1 MGFSRAKV
9 VETAVLNPRLIRIRL
24 DVPDLADIALP
35 NQPDEVVA
43 IYFPVDG
50 RDSPPDMECRDGVWG
65 YYDVDPVP
73 EGRNYTVRAIE
84 PGTTVMT
91 VDFVVHDH
99 GVATTWAQRTRV
111 GDEVAMAHGRGW
123 YRPGPG
129 TDWQLL
135 VADLA
140 GLPALARII
149 DELPDGVRA
158 TAIVEVV
165 DESDLDY
172 LPARDGVELIS
183 LVGSGNGYGDSRLD
197 VAVEEFDHPEGRG
210 YCWFA
215 AEAKASRAVRK
226 HLRRRYGWK
235 ADQCDILGYWR
246 FDGEKWARKFEAEGA
261 EALEVYT
268 QALAEGKTPKVAGEE
283 YDDALERVGL

>member
-1 MGFSRAKV
+1 MGFSRATV
-9 VETAVLNPRLIRIRL
+9 VESVVLNPRLRRIRL
-24 DVPDLADIALP
+24 DVPDLPDLALP
-35 NQPDEVVA
+35 NQPDEVVGM
-43 IYFPVDG
+43 YFPVDG
-50 RDSPPDMECRDGVWG
+50 QVSPPDMECRDGVWG
-65 YYDVDPVP
+65 YYDVDPMP

-84 PGTTVMT
+84 PDSTVMT

-99 GVATTWAQRTRV
+99 GIATTWAQRAQV

-123 YRPGPG
+123 YCPEPT

-149 DELPDGVRA
+149 DELPTGVRA

-165 DESDLDY
+165 DESDLHY
-172 LPARDGVELIS
+172 LPTHDGVELIT

-197 VAVEEFDHPEGRG
+197 GAVEQFEHPEGRG

-226 HLRRRYGWK
+226 HLRRQYGWK
-235 ADQCDILGYWR
+235 ADQCDIIGYWR
-246 FDGEKWARKFEAEGA
+246 FDGELWARKFEAEGA
-261 EALEVYT
+261 EALAVYS
-268 QALAEGKTPKVAGEE
+268 QALAEGKSPKVAAEE
-283 YDDALERVGL
+283 YDDALESVGL

>member
-1 MGFSRAKV
+1 MGYSRAKV
-9 VETAVLNPRLIRIRL
+9 VETAILNPQLIRIRL
-24 DVPDLADIALP
+24 DVPNLADIALP
-35 NQPDEVVA
+35 NQADEVVG
-43 IYFPVDG
+43 IYFPTDG
-50 RDSPPDMECRDGVWG
+50 QDSPPDMECRDGVWA
-65 YYDVDPVP
+65 YYDVDPMP
-73 EGRNYTVRAIE
+73 EGRNYTVRGIE
-84 PGTTVMT
+84 PGTNVMT

-99 GVATTWAQRTRV
+99 GVATMWAQRAKV
-111 GDEVAMAHGRGW
+111 GDEVAMSHGRGW
-123 YRPGPG
+123 YRPEPT

-149 DELPDGVRA
+149 EELPQGARA

-172 LPARDGVELIS
+172 LPSRDGVELIT
-183 LVGSGNGYGDSRLD
+183 LIGSGNGYGDSRLD
-197 VAVEEFDHPEGRG
+197 VAVEKFEHPEGRG

-226 HLRRRYGWK
+226 HLRRQHGWTTE
-235 ADQCDILGYWR
+235 QCDVIGYWR
-246 FDGEKWARKFEAEGA
+246 FDGEKWASKFETNGA
-261 EALEVYT
+261 EALAVYT
-268 QALAEGKTPKVAGEE
+268 QALAEGKSPKVAGEE